1 MQCKRSLNS
10 LIMLMLMSS
19 SLVSAQSADSFKTD
33 EYNAMGPNVLD
44 VVNAASAYAQGYTGK
59 GVIVGISDSPINFL
73 NPEFDLKQNSEMV
86 NIADDGVYDWADITH
101 GTHVAGIVAASK
113 NGIGMH
119 GIAFDAEIK
128 GAAAGNGLPQWFF
141 LFSR

>member
-1 MQCKRSLNS
+1 
-10 LIMLMLMSS
+10 
-19 SLVSAQSADSFKTD
+19 
-33 EYNAMGPNVLD
+33 
-44 VVNAASAYAQGYTGK
+44 
-59 GVIVGISDSPINFL
+59 
-73 NPEFDLKQNSEMV
+73 MV

-128 GAAAGNGLPQWFF
+128 GAAAGNGYHNGSFYSAMIF
-141 LFSR
+141 MRIICSTRKSRSSIIPG